1 MLVTHDLLGNV
12 RDKVQ
17 IAVDRLRMFEP
28 PEGYYV
34 AFSGGK
40 DSQAVYHLCKRAGV
54 KFDAHYNI
62 TSVDP
67 PELVRFIKEQYP
79 DVSIDFP
86 RDNDGKVVSMWNLI
100 PRKLMPPTRTV
111 RYCCSEFKENSGKG
125 RLAITGVRWSESVN
139 RVQNQAMLRIDGKIA
154 QKTVE
159 AENVLYV
166 LSKRGGV
173 LLNYD
178 NDGARRVVEQCY
190 RTAKTLL
197 NPIVD
202 WELDDVWEYLKE
214 IEKVPYCVLYDEGH
228 ERLGCIGC
236 PMANSERELERW
248 PVYRKHYLRAFERM
262 LQARRERELLTEW
275 ETPEEVMDWWLGKTS
290 KHTDCDQ
297 IRFDEV

>member
-54 KFDAHYNI
+54 KFDAHYRI

-67 PELVRFIKEQYP
+67 PELVRFIKVHYP
-79 DVSIDFP
+79 DVSMDFP
-86 RDNDGKVVSMWNLI
+86 RDNDGKVITMWNLV
-100 PRKLMPPTRTV
+100 PRKSMPPTRLF
-111 RYCCSEFKENSGKG
+111 RYCCERLKETGNRG
-125 RLAITGVRWSESVN
+125 RLVVTGVRWSESVN
-139 RVQNQAMLRIDGKIA
+139 RTRNQALIRINGKSA
-154 QKTVE
+154 QKTAE
-159 AENVLYV
+159 AENVLYAQ
-166 LSKRGGV
+166 SKRGGV

-178 NDGARRVVEQCY
+178 DDGARRVVEQCY
-190 RTAKTLL
+190 RTATTLL

-202 WELDDVWEYLKE
+202 WELEDVWEYLNE
-214 IEKVPYCVLYDEGH
+214 VEKVPHCVLYDEGY

-236 PMANSERELERW
+236 PMANSEQELERW
-248 PVYRKHYLRAFERM
+248 PAYRKHYLRAFERM
-262 LQARRERELLTEW
+262 LQAGRVRELPTKW
-275 ETPEEVMDWWLGKTS
+275 ETPEEVMDWWLGKTG
-290 KHTDCDQ
+290 KQTDRDQ
-297 IRFDEV
+297 IGFDEV